1 MTRPSQVKLDSWKR
15 LIIHFGRDFIQI
27 GRNYQTLGH
36 HCQHH
41 RATDCMEVVSNY
53 HISGRQQQANRMSV
67 LEKINN
73 INYRQSEPGWRQ
85 EQDSRLQARQVQ
97 RSSAS
102 PGGRHC
108 RTQQRKGELSTVE
121 LLVWGIIVWISGDCL
136 KTSLKSCL
144 EKLLTALRNC

>member
-1 MTRPSQVKLDSWKR
+1 
-15 LIIHFGRDFIQI
+15 
-27 GRNYQTLGH
+27 
-36 HCQHH
+36 
-41 RATDCMEVVSNY
+41 
-53 HISGRQQQANRMSV
+53 MSV

-97 RSSAS
+97 RSSTS

-108 RTQQRKGELSTVE
+108 RTQQRKGELGTVE

-144 EKLLTALRNC
+144 EKLFAALRNF

>member
-1 MTRPSQVKLDSWKR
+1 
-15 LIIHFGRDFIQI
+15 
-27 GRNYQTLGH
+27 
-36 HCQHH
+36 
-41 RATDCMEVVSNY
+41 MEVVSNY
-53 HISGRQQQANRMSV
+53 HISRRQQQANRMSV
-67 LEKINN
+67 LEKSRSHN

-108 RTQQRKGELSTVE
+108 RTQQRKGELGTVE

-144 EKLLTALRNC
+144 EKLFTALRNC